1 MAVIELQTWGNA
13 SNQVETWLKVVLVLY
28 PIVGPMPCAVNENQ
42 RYFGSFQ
49 LSIGKLFWLD
59 EPTSFTKVSKSNSIN
74 VNIMNLEKSFIHC
87 VVNLLKKI
95 NNLAQVWGKAIDVSP
110 ESKMKSLVINTKSDA
125 TKRTTKLKKE
135 LYQNNLA

>member
-1 MAVIELQTWGNA
+1 
-13 SNQVETWLKVVLVLY
+13 
-28 PIVGPMPCAVNENQ
+28 
-42 RYFGSFQ
+42 
-49 LSIGKLFWLD
+49 
-59 EPTSFTKVSKSNSIN
+59 
-74 VNIMNLEKSFIHC
+74 MNLEKSFIHC

-95 NNLAQVWGKAIDVSP
+95 NNLEQVWGKSIDVSP